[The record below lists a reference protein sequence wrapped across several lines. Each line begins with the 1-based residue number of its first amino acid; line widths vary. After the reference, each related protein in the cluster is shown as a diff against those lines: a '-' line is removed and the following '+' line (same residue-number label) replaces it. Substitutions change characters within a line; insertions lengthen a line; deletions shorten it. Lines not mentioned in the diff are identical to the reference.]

1 MSAQPRRFMSY
12 DEKQRSGNQNDHNDA
27 QNKLNDDL
35 ENGMFSFPFYQIDLG
50 S

>member
-35 ENGMFSFPFYQIDLG
+35 ENDIMGTMRFVI
-50 S
+50 